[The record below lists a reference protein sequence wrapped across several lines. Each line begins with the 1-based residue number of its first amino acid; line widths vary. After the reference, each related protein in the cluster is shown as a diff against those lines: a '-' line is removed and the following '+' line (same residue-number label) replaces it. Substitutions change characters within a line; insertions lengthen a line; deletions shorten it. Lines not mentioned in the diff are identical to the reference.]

1 MKIIVVGG
9 GKVGEFLCQELSD
22 EENDIILI
30 EKDPKTLHR
39 VFSSNDIQAVEGN
52 GASLEVL
59 KEVGVKETDVFISV
73 TESDE
78 TNIISAM
85 IAKKLGAR
93 YTIARVR
100 NPEYNSDREF
110 VRETLGIYAMINPE
124 EEAASLIYRSIKY
137 PKALNVEEF
146 ADAKVNIVELIIRRG
161 SPMENMSLKSF
172 KHRYP
177 QLLICIV
184 ERDEESFIPSGDTVL
199 ESEDRIHVTGAHRSL
214 TDLYKIIGDD
224 LKPLQNVMIIGGG
237 TIAYYLTSKLLKAG
251 KHVKIIEADEKRAN
265 ELAASFEEAVVIHAD
280 GTDESILEEE
290 GIDQT
295 DVCVA
300 LTGIDEENAI
310 LSMVAKSK
318 GAVKTVTKINRT
330 AMLRLID
337 RFDLD
342 TIITPKRVIADKIIR
357 FVRSLANTNGSTI
370 ENMHK
375 LANRSVESIQFKVSE
390 HFSGLRTPLSDLQI
404 KSGIL
409 IAIII
414 RNHQIIYPTGSDQI
428 RAGDRVII
436 ITKRKNLN
444 DLEDILVPS

>member
-110 VRETLGIYAMINPE
+110 VRETLGIYTMINPE

-265 ELAASFEEAVVIHAD
+265 ELAASFAEAVVIHAD

>member
-390 HFSGLRTPLSDLQI
+390 HFSGLRTPLTDLQI
-404 KSGIL
+404 KNGIL

>member
-265 ELAASFEEAVVIHAD
+265 ELAASFAEAVVIHAD

>member
-110 VRETLGIYAMINPE
+110 VRETLGIYTMINPE